1 MSLLGSSSRAVLLAL
16 ASVLAPVVALSAQT
30 ALPTPAALAARHD
43 SLVGGRAALEGSRSM
58 RMVGTLAVTAM
69 GLEAPLEILKVKPN
83 RYLFRAQLGPMGE
96 LLSGYD
102 GEHAWAI
109 QPGMAPTL
117 VTGAEGKLIADQAD
131 FYADLHDLARFDK
144 VETVDQTTFEGR
156 PTYRVRMTRPTGEIL
171 TEYFD
176 AETGLSAGVSASVT
190 GPMGAMELVSVFQGY
205 QRFGGV
211 LRPTRTIQR
220 NPQFET
226 LLTISAIEFD
236 GVSEEAVAMPVAV
249 RALIPPR

>member
-156 PTYRVRMTRPTGEIL
+156 PTYR
-171 TEYFD
+171 
-176 AETGLSAGVSASVT
+176 
-190 GPMGAMELVSVFQGY
+190 
-205 QRFGGV
+205 
-211 LRPTRTIQR
+211 
-220 NPQFET
+220 
-226 LLTISAIEFD
+226 
-236 GVSEEAVAMPVAV
+236 
-249 RALIPPR
+249 